1 MIQKVTLIVLN
12 IFDYFH
18 KKKIF
23 RFLKIK
29 NLANFDIF
37 FDIGA
42 HTGETISSFGK
53 NLNLKVIYSFE
64 ASPISFQILNNN
76 LKKIQSTIPNSPIN
90 IENFAVGSLSKKIK
104 IKHFIESSSSTI
116 KKINTS
122 SKYFKKKKKLISS
135 LNNLNY
141 FKEIDV
147 NQISLDEYIIQKNIK
162 RIDFLKIDTEG
173 SEYDVIMGV
182 TKNLKNIKLIL
193 FEHHFDDM
201 ISKEYKFSHINNLL
215 IQNNFK
221 QIFKIKMPFRKTF
234 EYIYLNKTY

>member
-23 RFLKIK
+23 KFLKIK
-29 NLANFDIF
+29 NLTNFDIF

-64 ASPISFQILNNN
+64 ASPISFQTLNNK
-76 LKKIQSTIPNSPIN
+76 LKKIQLTIPNSQIN
-90 IENFAVGSLSKKIK
+90 TENFAVGSSSKKIK

-135 LNNLNY
+135 LNNPNY

-173 SEYDVIMGV
+173 SEYEVIMGV

>member
-23 RFLKIK
+23 KFLKIK
-29 NLANFDIF
+29 NLTNFDIF

-64 ASPISFQILNNN
+64 ASPISFQTLNNK
-76 LKKIQSTIPNSPIN
+76 LKKIQLTIPNSQIN
-90 IENFAVGSLSKKIK
+90 IGSSSKKIK

-135 LNNLNY
+135 LNNPNY

-173 SEYDVIMGV
+173 SEYEVIMGV

>member
-29 NLANFDIF
+29 NLTNFDIF

-42 HTGETISSFGK
+42 HAGETISSFGK

-76 LKKIQSTIPNSPIN
+76 LKKIQSTIPNSQIN

-122 SKYFKKKKKLISS
+122 SKYFQKKKKLISS

>member
-29 NLANFDIF
+29 NLTNFDIF

-42 HTGETISSFGK
+42 HAGETISSFGK

-76 LKKIQSTIPNSPIN
+76 LKKIQSTIPNSQIN

>member
-23 RFLKIK
+23 KFLKIK
-29 NLANFDIF
+29 NLTNFDIF

-42 HTGETISSFGK
+42 HKGETISSFGK

-64 ASPISFQILNNN
+64 ASPISFQTLNNK
-76 LKKIQSTIPNSPIN
+76 LKKIQLTIPNSQIN
-90 IENFAVGSLSKKIK
+90 TENFAVGSSSKKIK
-104 IKHFIESSSSTI
+104 IKHFIESSSSTT
-116 KKINTS
+116 KKINTN

-135 LNNLNY
+135 LNNPNY
-141 FKEIDV
+141 FKEFDV

-173 SEYDVIMGV
+173 SEYEVIMGV

>member
-1 MIQKVTLIVLN
+1 MIQKITLIILN

-29 NLANFDIF
+29 NLINFDTF

-42 HTGETISSFGK
+42 HTGESISSFGK

-64 ASPISFQILNNN
+64 ASPISFKILNNN
-76 LKKIQSTIPNSPIN
+76 LKKIQSTIPNSQIN
-90 IENFAVGSLSKKIK
+90 IENFAIGASSKKIK

-116 KKINTS
+116 KKINTN

-147 NQISLDEYIIQKNIK
+147 NQISLDEYMIQKNIK

-173 SEYDVIMGV
+173 SEYEIIMGV

-221 QIFKIKMPFRKTF
+221 QIFKIKMPFRKSF

>member
-1 MIQKVTLIVLN
+1 MIQKITLIVLN

-23 RFLKIK
+23 KFLKIK
-29 NLANFDIF
+29 NLTNFDVF

-42 HTGETISSFGK
+42 HTGETISFFGK

-64 ASPISFQILNNN
+64 ASPLSFKTLNSN
-76 LKKIQSTIPNSPIN
+76 LKKIQSKIPNSQIN
-90 IENFAVGSLSKKIK
+90 IENLAVGSSSKKIK

-135 LNNLNY
+135 LNHPNY
-141 FKEIDV
+141 FREIDV
-147 NQISLDEYIIQKNIK
+147 NQISIDEYIIQKNIK
-162 RIDFLKIDTEG
+162 KIDFLKIDTEG
-173 SEYDVIMGV
+173 SEYDIIKGA
-182 TKNLKNIKLIL
+182 TKNIKKIKLIL

-201 ISKEYKFSHINNLL
+201 ISKEYKFSDINNLL

-221 QIFKIKMPFRKTF
+221 QIFKIRMPFRKTF

>member
-76 LKKIQSTIPNSPIN
+76 LKKIQSTIPNSQIN

-116 KKINTS
+116 KKINTR
-122 SKYFKKKKKLISS
+122 SKYFKKKKKFISS

>member
-76 LKKIQSTIPNSPIN
+76 LKKIQSTIPNSQIN

-135 LNNLNY
+135 LNNPNY
-141 FKEIDV
+141 FREIDV
-147 NQISLDEYIIQKNIK
+147 NQISIDEYVIQKNIK
-162 RIDFLKIDTEG
+162 KIDFLKIDTEG

>member
-23 RFLKIK
+23 KFLKIK
-29 NLANFDIF
+29 NLTNFDIF

-64 ASPISFQILNNN
+64 ASPISFQTLNNK
-76 LKKIQSTIPNSPIN
+76 LKKIQLTIPNSQIN
-90 IENFAVGSLSKKIK
+90 TENFAVGSSSKKIK

-116 KKINTS
+116 KKINTN

-135 LNNLNY
+135 LNNPNY
-141 FKEIDV
+141 FKEFDV

-173 SEYDVIMGV
+173 SEYEVIMGV

>member
-23 RFLKIK
+23 KFLKIK
-29 NLANFDIF
+29 NLTNFDIF

-42 HTGETISSFGK
+42 HAGETISSFGK

-76 LKKIQSTIPNSPIN
+76 LKKIQSTIPNSQIN

-135 LNNLNY
+135 LNNPNY

>member
-76 LKKIQSTIPNSPIN
+76 LKKIQSTIPNSQIN

-173 SEYDVIMGV
+173 SEYEIIKGVI
-182 TKNLKNIKLIL
+182 KNLKNIKLIL

-201 ISKEYKFSHINNLL
+201 ISKEYNFSHINNLL

>member
-76 LKKIQSTIPNSPIN
+76 LKKIQSTMPNSQIN

>member
-1 MIQKVTLIVLN
+1 MIQKITLIVLN

-23 RFLKIK
+23 KFLKIK
-29 NLANFDIF
+29 NLTNFDIF

-64 ASPISFQILNNN
+64 ASPLSFQILNNN
-76 LKKIQSTIPNSPIN
+76 LKKIKSKIPNSQIN
-90 IENFAVGSLSKKIK
+90 IENLAVGSSSKKIK
-104 IKHFIESSSSTI
+104 IKHLIESSSSTI

-122 SKYFKKKKKLISS
+122 SKYFNKKKKLISS
-135 LNNLNY
+135 LGNPNY

>member
-12 IFDYFH
+12 ILDYFH

-23 RFLKIK
+23 KFLKIK
-29 NLANFDIF
+29 NLINFDIF

-64 ASPISFQILNNN
+64 ASPISFQTLNNK
-76 LKKIQSTIPNSPIN
+76 LKKIQLTIPNSQIN
-90 IENFAVGSLSKKIK
+90 TENFAVGSSSKKIK

-116 KKINTS
+116 KKINTN

-135 LNNLNY
+135 LNNPNY

-173 SEYDVIMGV
+173 SEYEIIKGV

-201 ISKEYKFSHINNLL
+201 ISKEYNFSHINNLL

>member
-29 NLANFDIF
+29 NLTNFDIF

-42 HTGETISSFGK
+42 HAGETISSFGK

-76 LKKIQSTIPNSPIN
+76 LKKIQSTMPNSQIN
-90 IENFAVGSLSKKIK
+90 IENFAVGSSSKKIK

-135 LNNLNY
+135 LNNPNY